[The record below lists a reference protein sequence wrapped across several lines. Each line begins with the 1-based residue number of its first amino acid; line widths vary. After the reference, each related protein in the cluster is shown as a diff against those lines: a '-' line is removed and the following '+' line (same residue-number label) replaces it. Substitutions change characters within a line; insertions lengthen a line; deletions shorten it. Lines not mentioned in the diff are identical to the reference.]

1 MKIKLI
7 AFNGVNCLDEYE
19 TNLEVVPFFVPNAF
33 TPNGDNT
40 NDLFNVK
47 LSKDAIGLDMT
58 IFDRWGKL
66 LKEYVNEYPGW
77 DGTYKGIKMPSTDYW
92 YTINVDLNET
102 NISGHFTL
110 LR

>member
-1 MKIKLI
+1 MDSAGCQASK
-7 AFNGVNCLDEYE
+7 
-19 TNLEVVPFFVPNAF
+19 PFHYFIPIIPAPIM
-33 TPNGDNT
+33 TPNGDGI
-40 NDLFNVK
+40 
-47 LSKDAIGLDMT
+47 KDTWEIKNLEHYHVYRIR

-92 YTINVDLNET
+92 YTVNVDLNET